1 MLGSIRKFSTSIYSK
16 VLLVIIIIPFVFW
29 GMGSSLS
36 GGNKNIIVIIDKDKY
51 YLKDFATYA
60 NRYIAPDQ
68 TVSSNLIEELFSNF
82 IGEKLIEKEIDYFNI
97 KLSDKSLSE
106 LIKIQKDFKR
116 DNKFSRVEY
125 EKFLIKNN
133 ISAALFESNLSK
145 NEKKK
150 QLFDLIGTGITTS
163 DLLINSEY
171 NKINQKRNIE
181 LINLN
186 NIFKQDV
193 NFSEEEIKTFYQSN
207 ETRFNQNYKTINY
220 LELTTKKLS
229 GTDEYNDLFFKKLD
243 EIDNLISEGQDLKY
257 LIEKFNL
264 GIFKSFK
271 LNELG
276 KDENYNKIE
285 YFSDSFL
292 NKIFTIKEFEP
303 TVLIENENKY
313 FIFELIKNENIKKSI
328 NDVQVRKDIIKEL
341 KKDLKKKLIAEIVSK
356 TNSNNFVKKDFDKLA
371 KDKNVKIQNIKIEN
385 LNDHKVLDKEVVT
398 EIYGF
403 PEKKIIALY
412 DINFDNNFL
421 VYVNKVENVVIDKN
435 SEEYNRYLNLAKFKA
450 SSRLFN
456 TYDNYIK
463 NKYNIDIN
471 YKALDEAKNYFIY

>member
-229 GTDEYNDLFFKKLD
+229 GADEYNDLFFKRLD

-303 TVLIENENKY
+303 TVLIEN
-313 FIFELIKNENIKKSI
+313 
-328 NDVQVRKDIIKEL
+328 
-341 KKDLKKKLIAEIVSK
+341 
-356 TNSNNFVKKDFDKLA
+356 
-371 KDKNVKIQNIKIEN
+371 
-385 LNDHKVLDKEVVT
+385 
-398 EIYGF
+398 
-403 PEKKIIALY
+403 
-412 DINFDNNFL
+412 
-421 VYVNKVENVVIDKN
+421 
-435 SEEYNRYLNLAKFKA
+435 
-450 SSRLFN
+450 
-456 TYDNYIK
+456 
-463 NKYNIDIN
+463 
-471 YKALDEAKNYFIY
+471 